1 MSDFEERKKE
11 VERLKSIFEEKV
23 NLGDLVGASMTLAQL
38 QAVVF
43 ATEPVDDGKT
53 FTIEW
58 EETNTQHS
66 QKT

>member
-1 MSDFEERKKE
+1 MSDFESAKQKE
-11 VERLKSIFEEKV
+11 VERLKTIFEEKV
-23 NLGDLVGASMTLAQL
+23 HLVDLVGASMTLGQL

-58 EETNTQHS
+58 EEV
-66 QKT
+66 